1 MLIKNGIAIS
11 MHGKGAWRDNIFV
24 ERLWRSIKYE
34 EVYLRGYD
42 SVSDLALRSA
52 NTSRFTT
59 VGGPTRALTAKH
71 PIKLTSPRCY
81 SAWQPNRGRR
91 STYRR
96 GKTVQTTETTSDQDG
111 AGSTDFGLVAHT
123 ASTHAIHKN
132 RK

>member
-1 MLIKNGIAIS
+1 VLIKNGIAIS

-81 SAWQPNRGRR
+81 SAWQLTAADVPLIDAEKLFRQPRPPQI
-91 STYRR
+91 
-96 GKTVQTTETTSDQDG
+96 KTVP
-111 AGSTDFGLVAHT
+111 ARLILAW
-123 ASTHAIHKN
+123 
-132 RK
+132 